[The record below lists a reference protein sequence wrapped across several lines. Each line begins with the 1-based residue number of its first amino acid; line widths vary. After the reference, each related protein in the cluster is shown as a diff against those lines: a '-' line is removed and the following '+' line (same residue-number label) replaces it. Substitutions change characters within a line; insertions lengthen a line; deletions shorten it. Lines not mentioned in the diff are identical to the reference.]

1 MLPSPPQQK
10 MEWRERKPLLS
21 RLNKPT
27 LQGLGVSSLAL
38 LKRPRPPALSAVVR
52 PSDTEPAHSAY
63 PVLVASGFQ
72 GEDNSPKVPLPL
84 RRAFSALIDGPDM
97 SSPAQVYAKRQQI
110 KTIRRCDRTDNFRPL
125 TGAAA
130 IVMKESPSAR
140 FMAEGVPGFGDH
152 EAPQS
157 MGLCFVSL
165 GRNGKCDSHAG

>member
-52 PSDTEPAHSAY
+52 PSDIEPAHSAY
-63 PVLVASGFQ
+63 PVLAASGFQ

-110 KTIRRCDRTDNFRPL
+110 THLSVYFIQYIWSRYWWLLSICNGPADVGPL
-125 TGAAA
+125 GAVAH
-130 IVMKESPSAR
+130 VTRVGSS
-140 FMAEGVPGFGDH
+140 
-152 EAPQS
+152 
-157 MGLCFVSL
+157 
-165 GRNGKCDSHAG
+165 